1 MGLLYVIVH
10 LLALALGKQ
19 AIRGA
24 AVVHHGNRPRVF
36 DRAADFSPPGMKAN
50 ELHFRSSLPHLA
62 ENFHRVLD
70 GGELMDGYSG
80 RRTALEE
87 LDRLLGG
94 KVFLHVPIGV
104 RTEIGITTD
113 RVPPGNQSAH
123 AVLSKPDRGQ
133 RGRFP
138 LILRLG
144 CSAQANPDTAAAE
157 TAENTCVGWSRVCC
171 R

>member
-1 MGLLYVIVH
+1 
-10 LLALALGKQ
+10 
-19 AIRGA
+19 
-24 AVVHHGNRPRVF
+24 
-36 DRAADFSPPGMKAN
+36 
-50 ELHFRSSLPHLA
+50 
-62 ENFHRVLD
+62 
-70 GGELMDGYSG
+70 MDGYSG

-123 AVLSKPDRGQ
+123 AVLSKLDRGQ

-138 LILRLG
+138 PILRLG
-144 CSAQANPDTAAAE
+144 CGAQREPRHGCRGKSAQGNP
-157 TAENTCVGWSRVCC
+157 CVGWSRVCC